1 MMQEQKMANSVSGF
15 YHDSATQIR
24 IVLFWWKIK
33 NQAPW
38 YNAEKYLVWQICFK
52 QSRVNMYQST
62 IKTILIVLGYS
73 AGGRAAV

>member
-1 MMQEQKMANSVSGF
+1 M
-15 YHDSATQIR
+15 
-24 IVLFWWKIK
+24 KIK

-38 YNAEKYLVWQICFK
+38 YNAAIYLVWQIGFK
-52 QSRVNMYQST
+52 QSHVNMYQST